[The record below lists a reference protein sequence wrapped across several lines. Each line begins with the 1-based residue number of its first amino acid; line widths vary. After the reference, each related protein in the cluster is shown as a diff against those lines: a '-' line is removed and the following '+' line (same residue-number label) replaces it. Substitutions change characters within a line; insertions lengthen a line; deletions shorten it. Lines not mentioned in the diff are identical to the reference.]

1 MGREAYDRLIGL
13 MEVQRHV
20 QDANLAR
27 ERELHDQTRLQ
38 VGVLTDTLAKIA
50 SPPTA
55 LPMPDPAIDPRIL
68 AQVEASARGD
78 DALLRMLLT
87 KAKLMRKQRPDVSVD
102 AICWAIRFN
111 EPLPDITAEAVS

>member
-1 MGREAYDRLIGL
+1 MGREAYDRLLGL